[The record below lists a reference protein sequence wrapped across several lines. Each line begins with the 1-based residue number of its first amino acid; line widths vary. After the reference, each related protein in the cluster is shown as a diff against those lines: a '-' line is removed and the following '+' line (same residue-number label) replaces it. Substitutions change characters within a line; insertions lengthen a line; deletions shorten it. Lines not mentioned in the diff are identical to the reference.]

1 MKDYLFSFLIHWGP
15 SHDSTCVLFS
25 SCDFP
30 RELRRNQLTSALLMR
45 QVHWHTLGCCSNFA
59 IVVPKLLFSY
69 FCHKSV
75 TTYRPRLVCRPWNVC
90 SGCYL
95 LLNPHSA
102 WYPEVERRTYQRPY
116 LWHHCLHKPDR
127 IFISNYNILLDFPLT
142 YLSNAPSLS
151 HLTCLDYN
159 PSSHHLTRTASGSSC
174 LLFLLSRSISIHS
187 AKSSHSNLLK
197 VYIELVSHLLKVFGG
212 LLC

>member
-15 SHDSTCVLFS
+15 SHDSTCVLCS

-30 RELRRNQLTSALLMR
+30 RELRHNQLTSALLMR

-59 IVVPKLLFSY
+59 IVGPKLLFSY

-116 LWHHCLHKPDR
+116 LWHHCL
-127 IFISNYNILLDFPLT
+127 
-142 YLSNAPSLS
+142 
-151 HLTCLDYN
+151 
-159 PSSHHLTRTASGSSC
+159 SSCTSQTGSSYRTITSCWISRLPISQTHPAC
-174 LLFLLSRSISIHS
+174 LISPALTVIPAPTTS
-187 AKSSHSNLLK
+187 P
-197 VYIELVSHLLKVFGG
+197 G
-212 LLC
+212 LLQGPPAFSFCCPDQFQSTLQNQATATSSKYI